1 MLQVLRKLT
10 QHTFP
15 STIIYDD
22 LVDWLCI
29 AKLWTQVSNV
39 IQYKEKRKK
48 IEIWMC
54 ASFLCC
60 LACNCMFFPWFIN
73 TSTNHA
79 LKFTVLK
86 FYCSFI
92 CGVQCIRKEQKWKW
106 MYSQNKF
113 SMLTERCFYSETLL
127 RTSSRM
133 NGRIVSDWFASGWL
147 ACLDCLVFCPKLKWE
162 KRPCMTVLVEE
173 HEYLCL
179 QNADKFKGYF

>member
-1 MLQVLRKLT
+1 
-10 QHTFP
+10 
-15 STIIYDD
+15 
-22 LVDWLCI
+22 
-29 AKLWTQVSNV
+29 
-39 IQYKEKRKK
+39 
-48 IEIWMC
+48 MC

-73 TSTNHA
+73 TPTNHA

-127 RTSSRM
+127 RTTSRM
-133 NGRIVSDWFASGWL
+133 NSRIVSDWFASGWL
-147 ACLDCLVFCPKLKWE
+147 CFLDCLVFCPKLSE
-162 KRPCMTVLVEE
+162 KNDPVWQFEWRNMNISACKMQINLTGTFNQVSLNFAIANIYLKTFLMTQFQ
-173 HEYLCL
+173 H
-179 QNADKFKGYF
+179 QQ